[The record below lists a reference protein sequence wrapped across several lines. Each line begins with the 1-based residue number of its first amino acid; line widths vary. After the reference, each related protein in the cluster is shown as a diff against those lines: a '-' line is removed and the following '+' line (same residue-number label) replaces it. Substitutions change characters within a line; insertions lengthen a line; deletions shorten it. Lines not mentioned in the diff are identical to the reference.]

1 MRWGD
6 RGRQRGWA
14 WFVPNFRYGILKLG
28 WKLLR
33 NLCFSLLNV
42 LCQFSNRKLLAR
54 PRKRPKKKGAA
65 QTPRGLL
72 FRELPLGWKRGS
84 ALRALGDSRGE
95 GGGRKRAEKPLPPP
109 HQTGGVGKPGAPARR
124 CWGDLRGKAPS
135 PGPEGGG
142 GDTFSLAP
150 GNSSGIL
157 KQLLTHFL
165 TLFRMWV
172 YFNTVPGL
180 TACCTAHLE

>member
-1 MRWGD
+1 MITAPCHHSVLLLLAFFLHAQEKGRKRRAPLKR
-6 RGRQRGWA
+6 RGG
-14 WFVPNFRYGILKLG
+14 
-28 WKLLR
+28 
-33 NLCFSLLNV
+33 CFSAN
-42 LCQFSNRKLLAR
+42 CPWGGSESRAGHGTGR
-54 PRKRPKKKGAA
+54 
-65 QTPRGLL
+65 
-72 FRELPLGWKRGS
+72 S

-109 HQTGGVGKPGAPARR
+109 HQTGGVGKAGAPARN
-124 CWGDLRGKAPS
+124 LRGKAPS

-142 GDTFSLAP
+142 GETFSLAP